1 MLVAVAGGNLQGVEV
16 AYLARKAGWEVL
28 VVDRRAG
35 VPAAGLADRFVQ
47 LDLRREEAF
56 QKLLADVDLL
66 IPALEN
72 DAALASLTRCA
83 RSADVPF
90 AFDPSAYAVSSSKRA
105 SDLLFDRSGIPC
117 PAAWPHCP
125 MPVIVKS
132 SRDSGSANIKI
143 IHEKD
148 ALKAFLAKAGGEWVV
163 QAYIEG
169 PTYSLEVLGTPG
181 DYRVL
186 QVTDLYMDD
195 VYDCK
200 AVVAPSLM
208 PAELVSGF
216 EKISRKLAGLVNLEG
231 LMDVEVIMDQGALKV
246 LEIDARFPSQ
256 TPTAVYHSTGFN
268 MLEAMGGLFL
278 TGKSPVTQDCDDT
291 RGVVYEHV
299 RVSGGALSFSGE
311 HIMSDTGPLHVV
323 EGFFGADEAITNY
336 TAGRVAWV
344 ATLIISGNDRREAY
358 QKRERVLEN
367 VKQDLGLTGRVA
379 TL

>member
-125 MPVIVKS
+125 MPVIVKP

-143 IHEKD
+143 IREKD

-169 PTYSLEVLGTPG
+169 PTYSLEVLGNPG

-231 LMDVEVIMDQGALKV
+231 LMDVEVIMDQGELKV

-278 TGKSPVTQDCDDT
+278 TGKRQEGLYTSMSGSP
-291 RGVVYEHV
+291 
-299 RVSGGALSFSGE
+299 GAPCRFPGNTSCQMRD
-311 HIMSDTGPLHVV
+311 HCMSWKAFLAQMKPLPT
-323 EGFFGADEAITNY
+323 IPQ
-336 TAGRVAWV
+336 AGRHGW
-344 ATLIISGNDRREAY
+344 RRSLFPEMIAGKPI
-358 QKRERVLEN
+358 KR
-367 VKQDLGLTGRVA
+367 GRGCWK
-379 TL
+379 T

>member
-56 QKLLADVDLL
+56 RKLLADVDLL

-125 MPVIVKS
+125 MPVIVKP

-143 IHEKD
+143 IREKD

-169 PTYSLEVLGTPG
+169 PTYSLEVLGNPG

-231 LMDVEVIMDQGALKV
+231 LMDVEVIMDQGELKV

-278 TGKSPVTQDCDDT
+278 TGKSPAAPDCDNT
-291 RGVVYEHV
+291 RGVVYEHI
-299 RVSGGALSFSGE
+299 RIAGGAIAFSGE
-311 HIMSDTGPLHVV
+311 HIMSDAGPLHVV

-336 TAGRVAWV
+336 TAGRAAWV

-358 QKRERVLEN
+358 QKRARVLEN
-367 VKQDLGLTGRVA
+367 LKQDFGLTGRVA